1 MERIK
6 MGWNENAVYIH
17 YLDHVFVRNSR
28 PCQYDPMNREALGWL
43 AKEDEKAVWIITD
56 RAITPVMDLDSGLVI
71 LKSDVLE
78 LKRLD
83 TLDVKYGS
91 SDSGCCRVRASR
103 KGSEKLD
110 PHKLRRKQQ

>member
-1 MERIK
+1 MGRTR

-28 PCQYDPMNREALGWL
+28 PCKYDPMNREALGWL

-56 RAITPVMDLDSGLVI
+56 RAIKPVMDHDSGLVI

-83 TLDVKYGS
+83 TLDVKYS
-91 SDSGCCRVRASR
+91 ISDSRCCRVRASR
-103 KGSEKLD
+103 KRSEKLD
-110 PHKLRRKQQ
+110 PQRQRRKQQ